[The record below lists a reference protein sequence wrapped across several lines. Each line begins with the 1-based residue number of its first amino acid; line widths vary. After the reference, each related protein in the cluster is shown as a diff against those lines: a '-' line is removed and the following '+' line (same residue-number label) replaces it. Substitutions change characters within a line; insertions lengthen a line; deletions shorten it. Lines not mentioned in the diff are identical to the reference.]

1 MWAINDK
8 FLYIY
13 SNAHSRRSPS
23 MLSCTQTFSRPRK
36 ASSSSPHRMLL
47 LWIVRANG
55 PMGRLAEDKRLDFSF
70 NLNVILWS
78 TRRAHDRL
86 TKTANCLL
94 WWVRKSAVSYKS
106 TEKETM
112 WQTCWNIVNFSN
124 VYSIYSCHD
133 VMNQRAGN
141 FNQFEVCDDNELTVT
156 LEWAWWGF
164 IAHDI
169 IKKDLIFQK
178 NASQLMRK

>member
-1 MWAINDK
+1 MSNSKFIYVIWAEESSIEWCNRRDNENMNDK
-8 FLYIY
+8 RQLLIHILKP
-13 SNAHSRRSPS
+13 SLSALTLNAFMQH
-23 MLSCTQTFSRPRK
+23 CTHTFSRPRK

-55 PMGRLAEDKRLDFSF
+55 LMGRLAEDKRDSTLL
-70 NLNVILWS
+70 NLNVILRS

-124 VYSIYSCHD
+124 VYSWHD
-133 VMNQRAGN
+133 VNQRAGN
-141 FNQFEVCDDNELTVT
+141 FNQF
-156 LEWAWWGF
+156 
-164 IAHDI
+164 
-169 IKKDLIFQK
+169 
-178 NASQLMRK
+178 